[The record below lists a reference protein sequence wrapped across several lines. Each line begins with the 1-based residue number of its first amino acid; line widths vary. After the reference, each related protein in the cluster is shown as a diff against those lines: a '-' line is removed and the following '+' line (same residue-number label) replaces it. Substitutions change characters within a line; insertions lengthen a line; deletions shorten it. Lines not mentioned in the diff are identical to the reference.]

1 MNIDNVCSQ
10 FFLSGIM
17 WRRRIRTV
25 GNHVCGST
33 EGEGN
38 SATSLDHNVEVPIG
52 NKKEQDMGSRLER
65 SGTNAQSLIDFEP
78 GRHLVGRTVVITG
91 AGSGIGAA
99 TSILFANHGANVVL
113 CDIDEKGAQATS
125 DFIQNALG
133 VGQSLVIAGD
143 VTEDGY
149 SEKVVEM
156 AVEKFGGID
165 DLILNAGFTWDAVV
179 HKMSDVQWNTMLDVH
194 LGAPFK
200 MIRAAAPFMRD
211 VAKREIENLGFA
223 KGRSILTISSVSG
236 VHGNAGQTNYAAAKA
251 GIVGLTRALAKE
263 WGQFNI
269 RANSVVLGHFK
280 TRLTQD
286 KKKGASIRFRGED
299 IKLGIPQGSDISA
312 LMEQMIPLQR
322 LGLPEEAAGAML
334 ILTGPYASYI
344 TGQAIEITGGGWM

>member
-1 MNIDNVCSQ
+1 LDD
-10 FFLSGIM
+10 
-17 WRRRIRTV
+17 
-25 GNHVCGST
+25 HVEMAST
-33 EGEGN
+33 HPRK
-38 SATSLDHNVEVPIG
+38 L
-52 NKKEQDMGSRLER
+52 DMGSRLER
-65 SGTNAQSLIDFEP
+65 SGTNAAESLIDFEP
-78 GRHLVGRTVVITG
+78 GRHLVGRTVIITG

-133 VGQSLVIAGD
+133 TGQSLVAAGD
-143 VTEDGY
+143 VTKDGY

-179 HKMSDVQWNTMLDVH
+179 HKMSDAQWNTMLDVH

-200 MIRAAAPFMRD
+200 MIRAAAPYMRD

-236 VHGNAGQTNYAAAKA
+236 VHGNAGQANYAAAKA
-251 GIVGLTRALAKE
+251 GVVGLTRALAKE

-286 KKKGASIRFRGED
+286 KNKGASIRFRGED
-299 IKLGIPQGSDISA
+299 IKLGIPQGSNMSA

>member
-1 MNIDNVCSQ
+1 VN
-10 FFLSGIM
+10 
-17 WRRRIRTV
+17 
-25 GNHVCGST
+25 T
-33 EGEGN
+33 EGEGS
-38 SATSLDHNVEVPIG
+38 SATNVDHDGEMTTNNQIKVECR
-52 NKKEQDMGSRLER
+52 SSLER
-65 SGTNAQSLIDFEP
+65 SETNAQSSIDFEP
-78 GRHLVGRTVVITG
+78 GRHLVGRTIIVTG

-99 TSILFANHGANVVL
+99 TSILFANHGANVIL

-125 DFIQNALG
+125 DFIQNAIG
-133 VGQSLVIAGD
+133 ADQTLVVAGD
-143 VTEDGY
+143 VTEEGY
-149 SEKVVEM
+149 PERVIGM

-179 HKMSDVQWNTMLDVH
+179 HKMRDTQWQTMFDVH
-194 LGAPFK
+194 VSAPFK

-211 VAKREIENLGFA
+211 AAKREIENLGFA

-236 VHGNAGQTNYAAAKA
+236 VHGNAGQANYAAAKA
-251 GIVGLTRALAKE
+251 GIVGLTKTLAKE

-286 KKKGASIRFRGED
+286 KNKGASINFRGED
-299 IKLGIPQGSDISA
+299 IKLGIPQSNNISA

-344 TGQAIEITGGGWM
+344 TGQAIEVTGGGWM